1 MMLVQLITILFSAF
15 FLGGC
20 DLFAGRSGV
29 EIVSFPSAKVF
40 VNGVEAGMTPYKN
53 NDLVPGEAEIKLL
66 ANSQEWTKRIKL
78 QKNANTVIDW
88 EFGEDERKSGG
99 YVLYMEE
106 TGDTKKTGLIV
117 SSSPD
122 RAAVSVEG
130 EIKGLSPLK
139 LDDIGEGDKQ
149 VTISFPGY
157 KSANVFIRGIKGYR
171 LIIEASLGRE
181 KVVDLVE
188 EEVEVELSQNL
199 VAKVKIKETET
210 GWLRV
215 REEASS
221 ASREIDRV
229 TPGNEFELLDEK
241 TDWVLIKLDEN
252 KQGWVSATFVEK
264 I

>member
-1 MMLVQLITILFSAF
+1 MMLVQLTVILFSAF
-15 FLGGC
+15 FLSGC
-20 DLFAGRSGV
+20 NLFSGRSGI

-53 NDLVPGEAEIKLL
+53 NDLTPGEVEIKMV
-66 ANSQEWTKRIKL
+66 ANSQEWTKKIKL

-88 EFGEDERKSGG
+88 EFGDDEKKSGG

-106 TGDTKKTGLIV
+106 TGDNKKTGLIV

-122 RAAVSVEG
+122 RAAVSIEG
-130 EIKGLSPLK
+130 EIKGLSPIK
-139 LDDIGEGDKQ
+139 LEDIGEGDKQ
-149 VTISFPGY
+149 VTISFPGH

-181 KVVDLVE
+181 KVVEPIE
-188 EEVEVELSQNL
+188 ETEVGLSQNL
-199 VAKVKIKETET
+199 VPKVKIKETET

-221 ASREIDRV
+221 ASREIARV
-229 TPGNEFELLDEK
+229 NPEEEYELLDEK
-241 TDWVLIKLDEN
+241 IDWILIRLDEE

>member
-1 MMLVQLITILFSAF
+1 MMLVQLIVILFSAF
-15 FLGGC
+15 FLSGC
-20 DLFAGRSGV
+20 NLFAGRSGV

-53 NDLVPGEAEIKLL
+53 NDLTPGEAEIKLV
-66 ANSQEWTKRIKL
+66 ANSQEWTKKIKL

-88 EFGEDERKSGG
+88 EFGEEEKKSGG

-106 TGDTKKTGLIV
+106 TGDSKKTGLIV
-117 SSSPD
+117 SSNPD
-122 RAAVSVEG
+122 RAAVSIEG
-130 EIKGLSPLK
+130 EIKGLSPIK
-139 LDDIGEGDKQ
+139 LEDIGEGDKQ
-149 VTISFPGY
+149 VTISFPGH

-181 KVVDLVE
+181 KVVEPIE

-199 VAKVKIKETET
+199 VAKVKILETGT

-229 TPGNEFELLDEK
+229 IPGEEYELLNEQ
-241 TDWVLIKLDEN
+241 TDWVLIKIEEGT
-252 KQGWVSATFVEK
+252 QGWVSATFVEK

>member
-1 MMLVQLITILFSAF
+1 MMLVQFIVILFSAF
-15 FLGGC
+15 FLSGC
-20 DLFAGRSGV
+20 NLFTGRSGV

-53 NDLVPGEAEIKLL
+53 NDLIPGEAEIKLVT
-66 ANSQEWTKRIKL
+66 NSQEWTKKIKL

-88 EFGEDERKSGG
+88 EFGDEEKKSGG
-99 YVLYMEE
+99 YLLYMEE
-106 TGDTKKTGLIV
+106 TGDNKKTGLMV
-117 SSSPD
+117 SSNPD
-122 RAAVSVEG
+122 KAAVAIEG
-130 EIKGLSPLK
+130 EIKGLSPIK
-139 LDDIGEGDKQ
+139 LEDIGEGDKQ

-171 LIIEASLGRE
+171 LIIETSLGRE
-181 KVVDLVE
+181 KVVEPVE
-188 EEVEVELSQNL
+188 EEVKIELSQNL

-221 ASREIDRV
+221 GSREIGRV
-229 TPGNEFELLDEK
+229 IPGDEHELLDEK
-241 TDWVLIKLDEN
+241 TDWVLIKLDDK